1 MRMTY
6 SPEVDALAIW
16 LAPGVKTA
24 GAREIA
30 PGTFADFD
38 QDGRLLGLE
47 VLDASTYLDRAQLE
61 QLPRPGGE
69 PERRDAAS

>member
-16 LAPGVKTA
+16 LAPGATTI

-30 PGTFADFD
+30 PGTYADFD
-38 QDGRLLGLE
+38 KDGRLLGIE
-47 VLDASTYLDRAQLE
+47 VLDASLYYDRAELE
-61 QLPRPGGE
+61 QLPRPEGA
-69 PERRDAAS
+69 PARRDAAS

>member
-16 LAPGVKTA
+16 LAPGAQTI

-38 QDGRLLGLE
+38 KDGRLLGIE
-47 VLDASTYLDRAQLE
+47 ILDASLYYDRDLLE
-61 QLPRPGGE
+61 QLPPPRAAGG
-69 PERRDAAS
+69 ASDV